1 MKRSEIGAT
10 TVETTLL
17 IGAVIA
23 ACVAMTVYIQR
34 GYQGYLYGVS
44 SAHGS
49 QFDPT
54 NEFSERQT
62 LESYTQVQDI
72 DVTSGQ
78 AAVEAHGGGTVL
90 TSPSGGQAAS
100 RILGVEARVTGDWDV
115 TREATYEAK

>member
-1 MKRSEIGAT
+1 MKRAQTGAT

-23 ACVAMTVYIQR
+23 ACVGMTVYIQR

-44 SAHGS
+44 SAHGA

-54 NEFSERQT
+54 NEFSERQA

-78 AAVEAHGGGTVL
+78 AAIEAHGGGTVL
-90 TSPSGGQAAS
+90 TSPGGGQAAA
-100 RILGVEARVTGDWDV
+100 RILNVEARVTADWEV
-115 TREATYEAK
+115 TREAAYEAK